1 MFHQL
6 FYWKGSR
13 VILAS
18 VNPRNSAAKWLWK
31 DHSCGKTNVKKGS
44 FMLLLGPLKIVALC
58 LPIGARNRGIER
70 DRKGISVLQL
80 LQHHHFLVRDS
91 WQPMN
96 QLTILSLDPWKSC
109 HLRQG
114 GWTHFGPSERVP
126 PCRRFARTRVW
137 QVAASKV
144 PDCRHFGAS
153 WPCCS
158 SSSSWMVQGLREWL
172 HHWIF
177 TLGEYWNVVNQS
189 TWKVWTNNSECL
201 AIEHWIFMTFA
212 GSAVAISP
220 LYSWFITKSESYSP
234 DVRRRRRRTTT
245 KAFIQSPKTRS
256 PITNRSQWTLHP
268 RIKFNQNQVAT
279 RSYKCRIIF
288 EHLRI
293 IFQAQLHPSPS
304 LTWPLVYSH
313 LCAMQTSLMPP
324 AAKPESYTPS
334 HGSQGWIFDRGL
346 G

>member
-1 MFHQL
+1 MQPGHLSHPMTLVKSNYWL
-6 FYWKGSR
+6 FKMKALWEVGPFMEDHGRRCSS
-13 VILAS
+13 VILLKGKPCDS
-18 VNPRNSAAKWLWK
+18 GFRKSKEFCGQVVVKRPLLWK
-31 DHSCGKTNVKKGS
+31 DQCKKRFLYS

-80 LQHHHFLVRDS
+80 LQHHHYLVRDS
-91 WQPMN
+91 WQQMN

-114 GWTHFGPSERVP
+114 GWTHFGPSGRGP

-172 HHWIF
+172 HHWNF
-177 TLGEYWNVVNQS
+177 TLGEYRNVVNQS

-212 GSAVAISP
+212 GSADMAISP
-220 LYSWFITKSESYSP
+220 LVGSSPKVSHAVLMSEEEEEG
-234 DVRRRRRRTTT
+234 RRRRTTT
-245 KAFIQSPKTRS
+245 TTKAWKRLP
-256 PITNRSQWTLHP
+256 
-268 RIKFNQNQVAT
+268 
-279 RSYKCRIIF
+279 
-288 EHLRI
+288 
-293 IFQAQLHPSPS
+293 
-304 LTWPLVYSH
+304 
-313 LCAMQTSLMPP
+313 
-324 AAKPESYTPS
+324 
-334 HGSQGWIFDRGL
+334 
-346 G
+346 

>member
-1 MFHQL
+1 MSKLMCLGSFPSWMPVTWQKKTHWCSVVNQSTTQNMKTPRKQRPFHICRGIWMQPGHLSHPMTVKSNYWLFKMKALWEVGPFMEEDVHQL
-6 FYWKGSR
+6 FYWKGR
-13 VILAS
+13 CVILAS

-80 LQHHHFLVRDS
+80 LQHHHYLVRDS

-96 QLTILSLDPWKSC
+96 QLTILSLDPSKSC

-114 GWTHFGPSERVP
+114 GWTHFGPSGRGP
-126 PCRRFARTRVW
+126 PCRRFAWTRVW

-172 HHWIF
+172 HHWNF
-177 TLGEYWNVVNQS
+177 TLGEYRNVISEPINAEGLNQQQWMPS
-189 TWKVWTNNSECL
+189 HRTLDLHDVRRKCR
-201 AIEHWIFMTFA
+201 HGYFTF
-212 GSAVAISP
+212 
-220 LYSWFITKSESYSP
+220 SWFITKSESYSP

-245 KAFIQSPKTRS
+245 KLLSA
-256 PITNRSQWTLHP
+256 
-268 RIKFNQNQVAT
+268 
-279 RSYKCRIIF
+279 
-288 EHLRI
+288 
-293 IFQAQLHPSPS
+293 
-304 LTWPLVYSH
+304 PL
-313 LCAMQTSLMPP
+313 
-324 AAKPESYTPS
+324 KPGT
-334 HGSQGWIFDRGL
+334 Q
-346 G
+346 